1 MLTAS
6 LDIYKSRCQIIVI
19 PGVVRLLYQH
29 YAHIPLKHNF
39 IYNSVHIKHDGWQFQ
54 GLLHLLTV
62 TVCWW
67 PAVYKAV
74 SPCDIIF
81 IQLLLEHPVQVIHT
95 TVDGKTKDFK
105 CKTYIVHNLYTV
117 DRRWCNELVFLHW
130 RESGNDG
137 GEQMW
142 YLKSFQ
148 TSQIFLHYRNI
159 PIYKHAHTHWSSLY
173 LPQCWH
179 FPFQHTTIYSP
190 TDNHLFCHWPQPTLP
205 ITALKWLT

>member
-1 MLTAS
+1 MLIFLACTYLEIRTHFWGGGTYRAEFGTLEFRGQTIRTVVNRADWQLGNRVTGVGYGDGGGGILHIVELS
-6 LDIYKSRCQIIVI
+6 ICAESMTWYIQVKSQIIVI

-95 TVDGKTKDFK
+95 TVHGKNQR
-105 CKTYIVHNLYTV
+105 I
-117 DRRWCNELVFLHW
+117 
-130 RESGNDG
+130 
-137 GEQMW
+137 QM
-142 YLKSFQ
+142 
-148 TSQIFLHYRNI
+148 
-159 PIYKHAHTHWSSLY
+159 
-173 LPQCWH
+173 
-179 FPFQHTTIYSP
+179 
-190 TDNHLFCHWPQPTLP
+190 
-205 ITALKWLT
+205 